1 MGFSF
6 ELAVF
11 GTTIAVFIIMGFLL
25 YYFAQDY
32 RRSLLGKDGESME
45 KAQSN
50 TILSRMS
57 RELSFAAFFM
67 DDSKS
72 IGIRYLIT
80 SLALFFIGGLAG
92 IGMRLSLWFPN
103 PTFLS
108 PIQYN
113 ILLTAHGTIMLYGW
127 ALGSILG
134 ISYYLLPS
142 VMKIRNDSLGILNST
157 FYWMFLAGAILIIF
171 SKSTASWYFYYP
183 LVDQLTEAGGG
194 TFSYATLIGVML
206 TMLAA
211 VGSSII
217 FLKMIFMDRDRSIK
231 LSSIPLFAWSVVSTA
246 VLVIS
251 SAPVSMAADGM
262 LIYDLINPIFFQG
275 SNSTALGYA
284 ILFWFWGHPIV
295 YIAVIPAF
303 GLIYEILPKFTGTKI
318 YSYRTGVLSL
328 LLLMV
333 LSATVWGHHL
343 FNSGLGTIWDI
354 IFSTTSFI
362 VAIPSAMS
370 VFNWI
375 ATLWTGRVR
384 FTVPMLFVIN
394 GIIDF
399 IIGGIVGVYLADP
412 SVDELIHGTYAV
424 TAHFHFIFLGLT
436 TGIAFA
442 ALYVLF
448 PTLTAGR
455 TYNVPLAKVHFYL
468 TTIGTYVM
476 SGFWLVGGFAGMP
489 RRVAGYFGIF
499 QTYQDAAAVGG
510 VILGIGYLVFLINFL
525 YSANKPVETGVGN
538 MLEEVPA

>member
-1 MGFSF
+1 
-6 ELAVF
+6 
-11 GTTIAVFIIMGFLL
+11 
-25 YYFAQDY
+25 
-32 RRSLLGKDGESME
+32 
-45 KAQSN
+45 
-50 TILSRMS
+50 
-57 RELSFAAFFM
+57 
-67 DDSKS
+67 
-72 IGIRYLIT
+72 
-80 SLALFFIGGLAG
+80 
-92 IGMRLSLWFPN
+92 
-103 PTFLS
+103 
-108 PIQYN
+108 
-113 ILLTAHGTIMLYGW
+113 
-127 ALGSILG
+127 
-134 ISYYLLPS
+134 
-142 VMKIRNDSLGILNST
+142 
-157 FYWMFLAGAILIIF
+157 
-171 SKSTASWYFYYP
+171 
-183 LVDQLTEAGGG
+183 
-194 TFSYATLIGVML
+194 
-206 TMLAA
+206 
-211 VGSSII
+211 
-217 FLKMIFMDRDRSIK
+217 
-231 LSSIPLFAWSVVSTA
+231 
-246 VLVIS
+246 
-251 SAPVSMAADGM
+251 
-262 LIYDLINPIFFQG
+262 INPIFFQG